1 MYLNVNTDQKIV
13 MFNRHY
19 DTPEELATKSLSD
32 YTVSSTVTC
41 GPIAD
46 LLKLLLE
53 SLNKACLAG
62 QPETVEELS
71 DFILTNGL
79 TVDMEISKM
88 EIILANTR
96 AVTLLDPTVS
106 IKDHYESLVNK
117 YYKAV
122 Y

>member
-1 MYLNVNTDQKIV
+1 MYLNINTDQKIV

-46 LLKLLLE
+46 LLKFLLE
-53 SLNKACLAG
+53 SLNKACLSG
-62 QPETVEELS
+62 QPETVEELT